1 MSTLEF
7 HAHTPEGVTHVCDVH
22 RGSVDQSPLQFISQQ
37 ELARLHAV
45 EAELLALRATLGAQL
60 A

>member
-7 HAHTPEGVTHVCDVH
+7 HATTPEGVTHVCDVH
-22 RGSVDQSPLQFISQQ
+22 RGPADLSPLQMISQQ
-37 ELARLHAV
+37 ELARLRAV
-45 EAELLALRATLGAQL
+45 EAELLALRATLVAQP